1 MIVSHQHRFIYI
13 KTKKTASSSIEA
25 ALSTVCG
32 PDDIITPT
40 TEEVTDAF
48 EGERHAQNFRLD
60 HPLVPKRPLIKRL
73 LRRPERYYHPSI
85 GYYEHMPA
93 WRVKAY
99 LGDKTWNA
107 YFKFTFERN
116 PWDRQ
121 VSWYK
126 YKTRKLDRKPSF
138 GDFMANTRR
147 AFVNNYEL
155 YSIGGEVVLD
165 HVGRYE
171 DLATEFEAA
180 MDKLGLAGRVKL
192 PVLNTTAKPAAAEG
206 EARYR
211 GFYDER
217 LRDTVADWY
226 GREIKA
232 FGYEY

>member
-48 EGERHAQNFRLD
+48 EGERNAQNFRLD

-99 LGDKTWNA
+99 LGDKTWNS

-171 DLATEFEAA
+171 SLASEFEAA
-180 MDKLGLAGRVKL
+180 MEKLGLAGRVKL
-192 PVLNTTAKPAAAEG
+192 PVLNTTAKPAAAG
-206 EARYR
+206 AAPYR